1 MKLFFNFIGRT
12 EIEMSKC
19 IADCPETQKLETP
32 TKKRFLHL
40 PAELKFRS
48 F

>member
-1 MKLFFNFIGRT
+1 MKSFFDFIGRT
-12 EIEMSKC
+12 EIETIS
-19 IADCPETQKLETP
+19 DCPETQKLETP
-32 TKKRFLHL
+32 TKKRFLLL

>member
-1 MKLFFNFIGRT
+1 MKSFLTLLGGPK
-12 EIEMSKC
+12 SKC

-32 TKKRFLHL
+32 TKKRFLLL
-40 PAELKFRS
+40 PAELKFRR